1 MMQDWPLLSLTT
13 FPAAGGGGL
22 HPHHPRRGGGGGA
35 ARVVETFPE
44 LPTNLAALTLERT

>member
-1 MMQDWPLLSLTT
+1 MMQDWPLLSQTT

-22 HPHHPRRGGGGGA
+22 YPYHPRRGTGGVA